1 MASSSSEVYLMP
13 GKSSIVDYTEA
24 VIESEME
31 SVLMMELYDVQFSRS
46 GIEYTESKSTSSL

>member
-1 MASSSSEVYLMP
+1 MP

-24 VIESEME
+24 AIESEME

>member
-24 VIESEME
+24 AIESEME